1 MFCLW
6 NFDGRNSW
14 RFYNL
19 YCEMSI
25 FWTYSIAFDILFFRL
40 MLCYYLLHVYNFDT
54 VRVCTVKSLKVW
66 YFIKGLLFLCINFSV
81 ILTLNIFFT
90 SFVLQRPRWAFK
102 HCKMDSSFWLFQIF
116 FWRIV
121 WRIVYI
127 FGTYIS
133 DFLWF
138 RVGSLEPSDITNNVR
153 AVLLLDKNLEI

>member
-19 YCEMSI
+19 YCEMNI
-25 FWTYSIAFDILFFRL
+25 FWTYPIAFDILFFRL
-40 MLCYYLLHVYNFDT
+40 MLCYYLLHVYNFET
-54 VRVCTVKSLKVW
+54 VRVCTVNSLKVW

-81 ILTLNIFFT
+81 ILTSFT

-116 FWRIV
+116 FEGS
-121 WRIVYI
+121 
-127 FGTYIS
+127 FGGRYIS
-133 DFLWF
+133 SVHIFQIF
-138 RVGSLEPSDITNNVR
+138 YGLELGVWN
-153 AVLLLDKNLEI
+153 LLTYQQC